1 MSRVSK
7 KKFWEAL
14 KKEPDK
20 KHAIFDI
27 FNKPITQ
34 KEWLRG
40 YKKWVEDHTLSSSL
54 GEYEAIENISKFRKK
69 RRKKCNKRTNSK
81 KFHEC
86 GQSSTGHK
94 FCQ

>member
-54 GEYEAIENISKFRKK
+54 GEYEAIENISKLRKK
-69 RRKKCNKRTNSK
+69 RRKKC
-81 KFHEC
+81 
-86 GQSSTGHK
+86 
-94 FCQ
+94 